1 MKRINV
7 FAIAILILAVI
18 LGASFGLLV
27 QTVQP
32 KDQVFS
38 FKPFAVR
45 TANPISCSTIPQSYT
60 DWLGID
66 VVGNRT
72 GMSFQLVTVYATGL
86 NVRVDLPLNGTAFA
100 EYKVTNSTL
109 ETIIAPL
116 PNYFSQGT
124 VLTLELTYSIE
135 GYPPSTVTLVQTP
148 ITQGTLDC

>member
-1 MKRINV
+1 MKRINI
-7 FAIAILILAVI
+7 FAITILVLAVI
-18 LGASFGLLV
+18 LGAYFGLLV

-38 FKPFAVR
+38 FKPYAVR
-45 TANPISCSTIPQSYT
+45 SSSPISCSTIPQAYT
-60 DWLGID
+60 DWLGIN

-72 GMSFQLVTVYATGL
+72 DMSFQLVTVYATGL
-86 NVRVDLPLNGTAFA
+86 NIRVDLPLNSTAFV

-124 VLTLELTYSIE
+124 VLTIELTYSIAN
-135 GYPPSTVTLVQTP
+135 YAPVTDTLTQTP
-148 ITQGTLDC
+148 ITQGNFSC